1 MGGERG
7 GPTKVVAF
15 RLPLDYAKRLEQIA
29 AARGTQ
35 VGPML
40 AKMVTRRIDEIEGGG
55 HDDEVV

>member
-1 MGGERG
+1 M
-7 GPTKVVAF
+7 AF